1 MASATIPLLE
11 TDVAVSAEA
20 YRALAGQPRR
30 KEVFSADLSDPK
42 AAFPYLI
49 SQQTYDVV
57 LRQTAP
63 ARLVCRVDGRE
74 EVTAYY
80 ERATVKDE
88 QDQPELSIQ
97 DSRVQ
102 HRLTLQTDDYGNV
115 LLEAL
120 VEYGK
125 PSSQLPDADDQRK
138 QEETV
143 VSYTEMRYTN
153 SAESKTYFQS
163 PLSAEVQKYRVFP
176 ATAISGKDRYPWEMI
191 AQDDA
196 CFLKETV
203 EIPLD
208 ADADEQ
214 LKHANTEGYRVLLA
228 DDQRTIY
235 TSTDLLEA
243 LPVGVVA
250 EFSVVD
256 RKYQLVFTSDY
267 LQEVFGDAKP
277 VANMEILTAQFKGGG
292 YVELNGEEGKWWTQ
306 SSRSIFGDDDPSHR
320 LSRLPSSFPA
330 VRWMHMA
337 THQP

>member
-1 MASATIPLLE
+1 MGRIDESSRLPWSYEIDAPRHDAIASATIPLLG

-30 KEVFSADLSDPK
+30 KEVFSADPSDPK

-63 ARLVCRVDGRE
+63 ARLVCRVDRQE

-88 QDQPELSIQ
+88 QDEPELSIQ
-97 DSRVQ
+97 DSHVQ
-102 HRLTLQTDDYGNV
+102 HRLTLQTDDYGNG

-138 QEETV
+138 QEEPV
-143 VSYTEMRYTN
+143 VSYTEMRYT
-153 SAESKTYFQS
+153 SAAESETYFQS
-163 PLSAEVQKYRVFP
+163 PLSAEVQKYKVFP
-176 ATAISGKDRYPWEMI
+176 ATAISGKDRYAWEMI

-196 CFLKETV
+196 CFLKEAV

-228 DDQRTIY
+228 DQRTIY
-235 TSTDLLEA
+235 T
-243 LPVGVVA
+243 
-250 EFSVVD
+250 
-256 RKYQLVFTSDY
+256 
-267 LQEVFGDAKP
+267 
-277 VANMEILTAQFKGGG
+277 
-292 YVELNGEEGKWWTQ
+292 
-306 SSRSIFGDDDPSHR
+306 
-320 LSRLPSSFPA
+320 
-330 VRWMHMA
+330 
-337 THQP
+337 